1 MAGVPGPSHRSRS
14 EARETEILHGGGR
27 AYSDADETQ
36 VLRGAPEASA
46 ADTDRTAVLPSVGS
60 ADTRIP
66 GDGSDAR
73 RPDSTRADGWSAF
86 DRPSA
91 RRTDAFPAAGETRP
105 APAVRDPWA
114 DQPEESERPA
124 RSARSEGP
132 GATHDPHEVTVQLD
146 GVGLHLDNMLR
157 AAKDAPRGS
166 ESSDG
171 PVFVDES
178 GRRSRRF
185 RRIGMAVGLACAVY
199 AVVIVA
205 TLLSGNSDAP
215 WLPVENPKEKRRPGR
230 HPAAA
235 RGVGTAAL
243 RHRQRLARYFADGE
257 HGRDRVPG
265 RRRQRVRR
273 LGHRREPGHLGR
285 PEAVGHEEHHQA
297 GHRFHPGPGSAHAA
311 HHQRPRPEPDG
322 RRRPHRGADRSRD
335 HRRTR
340 NRDGRERPERSLS
353 SSGGARHQRLRAR
366 RPVPGVHLLMASR
379 TRRHGPATGAPDGSR
394 RRRVPM
400 RLLLPS
406 LVLVALMAML
416 MLRGYVHSEIL
427 ADHRVQPATANDK
440 VPSQILKGGPVID
453 TRSGRTTTL
462 RVPDNS
468 VVLTFDDGP
477 DPEWTPK
484 VLDALK
490 RNNAHA
496 VFFITGTM
504 ASRYPDLVQ
513 RMVDEGHEIG
523 LHTFNHPDLSY
534 QSKKRIDWELSQ
546 NQLALAG
553 SVGIRSS
560 LFRPP
565 YSSKSVNMDNN
576 SWPVTEYIGGRG
588 YITVVNDT
596 DSEDWRKP
604 GVEEIVRNSMPKS
617 GKGAIVLMHD
627 SGGDRHQTVQALD
640 KFIPQLQARGYEFQ
654 NLTEALDAPS
664 AHTQVTGLELW
675 KGKAWIF
682 LVHASDNI
690 TAVLVV
696 GLAIIGSLVLA
707 RFGLMLLLSA
717 MHARR
722 TRRRDFVWGPNAPV
736 TEPASVLVPAYNEA
750 KCIENTVQSLMR
762 SEHPIEVI
770 VIDDGSSD
778 GTARIVEAMGL
789 PNVRVIRQLNGGK
802 PSALNRGLANARY
815 DLIVMMDGDTVFEP
829 ATVRELVQ
837 PFADPRVGA
846 VAGNA
851 KVGNKDTLI
860 GAWQHIEYVMGFNLD
875 RRMYDVL
882 QCMPTI
888 PGAVGAFRRSA
899 LERVGGMSDDTL
911 AEDTDITMAI
921 HRDGWRVVYEEKAR
935 AWTEAPESVQQLWSQ
950 RYRWS
955 YGTMQA
961 IWKHRKA
968 LVEKGPSGR
977 FGRVGLPL
985 VSLFMVLAPLLAPLI
1000 DVFLIYG
1007 LIFGPTEKTILA
1019 WFGVL
1024 AVQAACA
1031 AYAFILDRERLTPL
1045 ISLPLQQILYRQ
1057 LMYVVLLQSWI
1068 TALTGGRLRWQKLRR
1083 KGGVS
1088 APPTV
1093 PTQRRQIM
1101 DERPVR

>member
-1 MAGVPGPSHRSRS
+1 
-14 EARETEILHGGGR
+14 
-27 AYSDADETQ
+27 
-36 VLRGAPEASA
+36 
-46 ADTDRTAVLPSVGS
+46 
-60 ADTRIP
+60 
-66 GDGSDAR
+66 
-73 RPDSTRADGWSAF
+73 
-86 DRPSA
+86 
-91 RRTDAFPAAGETRP
+91 
-105 APAVRDPWA
+105 
-114 DQPEESERPA
+114 
-124 RSARSEGP
+124 
-132 GATHDPHEVTVQLD
+132 
-146 GVGLHLDNMLR
+146 
-157 AAKDAPRGS
+157 
-166 ESSDG
+166 
-171 PVFVDES
+171 
-178 GRRSRRF
+178 
-185 RRIGMAVGLACAVY
+185 
-199 AVVIVA
+199 
-205 TLLSGNSDAP
+205 
-215 WLPVENPKEKRRPGR
+215 
-230 HPAAA
+230 
-235 RGVGTAAL
+235 
-243 RHRQRLARYFADGE
+243 
-257 HGRDRVPG
+257 
-265 RRRQRVRR
+265 
-273 LGHRREPGHLGR
+273 
-285 PEAVGHEEHHQA
+285 
-297 GHRFHPGPGSAHAA
+297 
-311 HHQRPRPEPDG
+311 
-322 RRRPHRGADRSRD
+322 
-335 HRRTR
+335 
-340 NRDGRERPERSLS
+340 
-353 SSGGARHQRLRAR
+353 
-366 RPVPGVHLLMASR
+366 MASR

-406 LVLVALMAML
+406 LVLVAMMAML

-427 ADHRVQPATANDK
+427 ADYRVRPAAANDK
-440 VPSQILKGGPVID
+440 VPQEILEGGPVID
-453 TRSGRTTTL
+453 TRGGRADTL
-462 RVPDNS
+462 RVPDTS

-484 VLDALK
+484 VLDTLK
-490 RNNAHA
+490 RNDAHA

-504 ASRYPDLVQ
+504 ASRYPALVK

-565 YSSKSVNMDNN
+565 YSSKSANMDNN
-576 SWPVTEYIGGRG
+576 SWPVTEYIGRRG
-588 YITVVNDT
+588 YITIVNDT

-604 GVEEIVRNSMPKS
+604 GVERIIRNSTPEP

-627 SGGDRHQTVQALD
+627 SGGDRHQTVRALD
-640 KFIPQLQARGYEFQ
+640 RLIPQLQRQGYEFQ
-654 NLTEALDAPS
+654 NLTEALNAPS
-664 AHTQVTGLELW
+664 AHTPVTGLDLW

-682 LVHASDNI
+682 LVDASDNI
-690 TAVLVV
+690 TAILVV
-696 GLAIIGSLVLA
+696 GLAAIGFLVFG
-707 RFGLMLLLSA
+707 RFGLMLLLSGI
-717 MHARR
+717 HTRR
-722 TRRRDFVWGPNAPV
+722 TRRRGFTWGPHAPV
-736 TEPASVLVPAYNEA
+736 TEPVSVLVPAYNEA
-750 KCIENTVQSLMR
+750 KCIENTVRSLMR

-778 GTARIVEAMGL
+778 GTARLVEGLGL
-789 PNVRVIRQLNGGK
+789 PNVRVVRQLNAGK
-802 PSALNRGLANARY
+802 PAALNRGLANARY

-829 ATVRELVQ
+829 STVRELVQ

-921 HRDGWRVVYEEKAR
+921 HRDGWRVVYAEKAR

-961 IWKHRKA
+961 IWKHRRA
-968 LVEKGPSGR
+968 LVDRGPSGR

-1007 LIFGPTEKTILA
+1007 LVFGPTQKTILA

-1024 AVQAACA
+1024 AIQAACA
-1031 AYAFILDRERLTPL
+1031 AYAFILDREPLTPL

-1093 PTQRRQIM
+1093 PTQRRPVM